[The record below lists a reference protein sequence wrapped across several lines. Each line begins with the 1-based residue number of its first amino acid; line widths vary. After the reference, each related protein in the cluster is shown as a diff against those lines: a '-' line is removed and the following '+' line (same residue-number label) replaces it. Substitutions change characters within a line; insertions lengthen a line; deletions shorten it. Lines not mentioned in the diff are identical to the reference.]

1 MRPVDKWRRLAAE
14 RRQVLPWALV
24 AVVVVR
30 LCLRFLPLPMWG
42 RAANR
47 LSRRP
52 RPGSAQTAV
61 QDIVWAVRRVS
72 QAVPG
77 ATCLTQALAAQLLL
91 SRRGYASRLTIGVA
105 RMSGDGL
112 RAHAWLES
120 GGQVVLGDAGL
131 EKYTPLIA
139 ATGNA
144 GDFVVGELGASHK
157 AEHRP
162 GRHSVFAAAVETGAR
177 GCGASRP
184 RARKRDLTM
193 GDR

>member
-1 MRPVDKWRRLAAE
+1 MRPIDKWRRLAAE

-30 LCLRFLPLPMWG
+30 LCLRFLPLPMWE

-47 LSRRP
+47 LRRGRP
-52 RPGSAQTAV
+52 RAGNAQTAV

-72 QAVPG
+72 RAIPG

-105 RMSGDGL
+105 RMSSNGL
-112 RAHAWLES
+112 RAHAWLER

-131 EKYTPLIA
+131 EAYTPLNA
-139 ATGNA
+139 AAGNA
-144 GDFVVGELGASHK
+144 GN
-157 AEHRP
+157 
-162 GRHSVFAAAVETGAR
+162 FAPE
-177 GCGASRP
+177 P
-184 RARKRDLTM
+184 RTPFTT